1 MIDSP
6 VFTLFKQLITFDKK
20 IPQPVYIQVSQQI
33 INAIQRR
40 YLTKGTIL
48 PGTRNLSK
56 ILNVHRNT
64 AVAIY
69 DELASQGW

>member
-33 INAIQRR
+33 IKQFSEDI
-40 YLTKGTIL
+40 
-48 PGTRNLSK
+48 
-56 ILNVHRNT
+56 
-64 AVAIY
+64 
-69 DELASQGW
+69 